1 MAEDEK
7 NIQEKY
13 YRNGGNLMKLPNG
26 NVRTLAIILALLL
39 CTSFTGIVSA
49 EALIQGN
56 RVGYSAPIITRLPE
70 LGLMWENLKTSSSL
84 GN

>member
-7 NIQEKY
+7 IIQEKY

-56 RVGYSAPIITRLPE
+56 RARPKRMLLSPVTKGPASTNAR
-70 LGLMWENLKTSSSL
+70 
-84 GN
+84 